1 MRTGS
6 GDGVLTVLVVDD
18 SALMRRR
25 IADLLGG
32 AGFRVETAATG
43 EEALARLPVVDPD
56 VVTLDV
62 TMPGMDGL
70 SCLARIMV
78 EHPKPVVMVSAL
90 TGAGAE
96 ETLEALRLGAVEA
109 VQKPAAGSIGR
120 IGEELV
126 ETVRAAA
133 SSRPRR
139 VRGLRER
146 LRLARAR
153 IAGEDFV
160 APAAVPQ
167 VAPPAA
173 ATPTGGEG
181 EGVVL
186 VGVSTGGPS
195 TLEDILPLLPAGFP
209 WPVVVAQHMPPT
221 FTATLA
227 RRLDELCAL
236 RVVEAE
242 RATVLEPGMA
252 CIARGGADIELARR
266 GGRLQAVCVPAAP
279 DRPWHPNAD
288 RLVVSAMRLLPPDRL
303 MGVLLTGMGND
314 GAVSMAELHAR
325 GGRTIAESE
334 DSAVVFGMPQELI
347 RRGGASV
354 VLPSDRIAGQ
364 LTRWLMP
371 AARRPGMQ
379 WGVE

>member
-1 MRTGS
+1 M

-25 IADLLGG
+25 IADLLSE

-70 SCLARIMV
+70 TCLARIMV

-109 VQKPAAGSIGR
+109 VQKPAAGAIGR

-139 VRGLRER
+139 VHGLRER

-160 APAAVPQ
+160 APEELPPAVPPLAASPAAV
-167 VAPPAA
+167 AA
-173 ATPTGGEG
+173 MGG

-186 VGVSTGGPS
+186 IGVSTGGPS

-209 WPVVVAQHMPPT
+209 WPVVVAQHMPAA
-221 FTATLA
+221 FTATLT

-236 RVVEAE
+236 RVVEVE
-242 RATVLEPGMA
+242 RATVLAPGMV
-252 CIARGGADIELARR
+252 CIARGSADVELARR
-266 GGRLQAVCVPAAP
+266 GGRLQAVCVPASQ

-288 RLVVSAMRLLPPDRL
+288 RLVTSALRLLPADRL
-303 MGVLLTGMGND
+303 VGVLLTGMGND
-314 GAVSMAELHAR
+314 GAAAMAELHAR

-334 DSAVVFGMPQELI
+334 DSAVVFGMPQDLI
-347 RRGGASV
+347 RRGGAGV
-354 VLPSDRIAGQ
+354 VLPSGRIAGQ

-371 AARRPGMQ
+371 AGRRVGID
-379 WGVE
+379 

>member
-1 MRTGS
+1 M

-25 IADLLGG
+25 IADLLTE

-70 SCLARIMV
+70 TCLARIMV

-109 VQKPAAGSIGR
+109 VQKPAAGAIGR
-120 IGEELV
+120 IGEGLV

-139 VRGLRER
+139 VHGLRER

-160 APAAVPQ
+160 APEGPPPMVPPKVPSSAAT
-167 VAPPAA
+167 AA
-173 ATPTGGEG
+173 AAAGGEG

-209 WPVVVAQHMPPT
+209 WPVVVAQHMPAA

-227 RRLDELCAL
+227 RRLDEQCAL
-236 RVVEAE
+236 RVVEVE
-242 RATVLEPGMA
+242 RATVLAPGMV
-252 CIARGGADIELARR
+252 CIARGSADVELARR
-266 GGRLQAVCVPAAP
+266 GGRLQAVCVPASP

-288 RLVVSAMRLLPPDRL
+288 RLVTSAMRLLPAERL
-303 MGVLLTGMGND
+303 VGVLLTGMGDD
-314 GAVSMAELHAR
+314 GAASMAELHAR

-334 DSAVVFGMPQELI
+334 DSAVVFGMPQDLI
-347 RRGGASV
+347 RRGGAGV
-354 VLPSDRIAGQ
+354 VLPSGRVAGQ

-371 AARRPGMQ
+371 AGRRVGID
-379 WGVE
+379 

>member
-1 MRTGS
+1 M
-6 GDGVLTVLVVDD
+6 LKVLVVDD

-25 IADLLGG
+25 ISDVLRE
-32 AGFRVETAATG
+32 AGFTVDTAASG
-43 EEALARLPVVDPD
+43 EEALSRMPLFDPD

-78 EHPKPVVMVSAL
+78 EHPKPVVMVSSL
-90 TGAGAE
+90 TGEGAV

-120 IGEELV
+120 IGGELV

-153 IAGEDFV
+153 IAGEDF
-160 APAAVPQ
+160 AMSRPAAAAAVPES
-167 VAPPAA
+167 VE
-173 ATPTGGEG
+173 T
-181 EGVVL
+181 GVVL

-195 TLEDILPLLPAGFP
+195 TLEDILPLLPASFP
-209 WPVVVAQHMPPT
+209 WPVVVAQHMPPA

-227 RRLDELCAL
+227 RRLDEMCAL
-236 RVVEAE
+236 SVVEAS
-242 RATVLEPGMA
+242 RATVLEPGMV
-252 CIARGGADIELARR
+252 CIARGGADLELARR
-266 GGRLQAVCVPAAP
+266 GGRLQAVCVPASP
-279 DRPWHPNAD
+279 DRPWHPSAD
-288 RLVVSAMRLLPPDRL
+288 RLVMSAMRLLPPDRL
-303 MGVLLTGMGND
+303 VGVLLTGMGND
-314 GAVSMAELHAR
+314 GAASMADLHAR
-325 GGRTIAESE
+325 GGRTIAEAE
-334 DSAVVFGMPQELI
+334 ESAVVFGMPQELI
-347 RRGGASV
+347 KRGGAGI

-364 LTRWLMP
+364 LIRWLAP
-371 AARRPGMQ
+371 AGRRAG
-379 WGVE
+379 

>member
-1 MRTGS
+1 M

-25 IADLLGG
+25 IADLLVE

-43 EEALARLPVVDPD
+43 EEALARLPEVDPD
-56 VVTLDV
+56 VVTLDI

-70 SCLARIMV
+70 TCLARIMV

-90 TGAGAE
+90 TGAGAG

-153 IAGEDFV
+153 IVGEDFV
-160 APAAVPQ
+160 APA
-167 VAPPAA
+167 PPPPSVAA
-173 ATPTGGEG
+173 AGEV

-209 WPVVVAQHMPPT
+209 WPVVVAQHMPVA

-227 RRLDELCAL
+227 RRLDEMCAL
-236 RVVEAE
+236 SVVEVE
-242 RATVLEPGMA
+242 RATVLEPGRI
-252 CIARGGADIELARR
+252 CIARGGADVELARR
-266 GGRLQAVCVPAAP
+266 GGRLQAVCVPSSP

-288 RLVVSAMRLLPPDRL
+288 RLVTSAMRLLPPDRL
-303 MGVLLTGMGND
+303 VGVLLTGMGND
-314 GAVSMAELHAR
+314 GAASMAELHAR

-334 DSAVVFGMPQELI
+334 DSAVVFGMPQDLI
-347 RRGGASV
+347 RRGGAGV

-364 LTRWLMP
+364 LTRWLP
-371 AARRPGMQ
+371 TAARRAGPASGRKD
-379 WGVE
+379 

>member
-1 MRTGS
+1 M
-6 GDGVLTVLVVDD
+6 TVLVVDD

>member
-1 MRTGS
+1 MG
-6 GDGVLTVLVVDD
+6 GGVLTVLVVDD

-25 IADLLGG
+25 IADLLSD

-70 SCLARIMV
+70 TCLARIMV

-153 IAGEDFV
+153 ITGEDFV
-160 APAAVPQ
+160 APEGL
-167 VAPPAA
+167 PPAVASPA
-173 ATPTGGEG
+173 ATAAAGGEG

-209 WPVVVAQHMPPT
+209 WPVVVAQHMPAA

-227 RRLDELCAL
+227 RRLDELCPL
-236 RVVEAE
+236 RVVEVE
-242 RATVLEPGMA
+242 RATVLAPGMV
-252 CIARGGADIELARR
+252 CIARGSADVELARR
-266 GGRLQAVCVPAAP
+266 GGRLQAVCVPPSP

-288 RLVVSAMRLLPPDRL
+288 RLVSSALRLLPADRL
-303 MGVLLTGMGND
+303 VGVLLTGMGND
-314 GAVSMAELHAR
+314 GAAAMAELHAR

-334 DSAVVFGMPQELI
+334 DSAVVFGMPQDLI
-347 RRGGASV
+347 RRGGAGV
-354 VLPSDRIAGQ
+354 VLPSGRIAGQ

-371 AARRPGMQ
+371 AGRRAGID
-379 WGVE
+379 

>member
-1 MRTGS
+1 M

-25 IADLLGG
+25 IADLLIE

-70 SCLARIMV
+70 TCLARIMV
-78 EHPKPVVMVSAL
+78 EHPTPVVMVSAL

-139 VRGLRER
+139 VHGLRER

-160 APAAVPQ
+160 VPEGLPPAVPPMAASPAAV
-167 VAPPAA
+167 AA
-173 ATPTGGEG
+173 GDEG

-209 WPVVVAQHMPPT
+209 WPVVVAQHMPAA

-236 RVVEAE
+236 KVVEVE
-242 RATVLEPGMA
+242 RATVLAPGMV
-252 CIARGGADIELARR
+252 CIARGSADVELARR
-266 GGRLQAVCVPAAP
+266 GGRLQAVCVPPSP

-288 RLVVSAMRLLPPDRL
+288 RLVTSALRLLPADRL
-303 MGVLLTGMGND
+303 VGVLLTGMGND
-314 GAVSMAELHAR
+314 GAAAMAELHAR

-334 DSAVVFGMPQELI
+334 DSAVIFGMPQDLI
-347 RRGGASV
+347 RRGGAGV
-354 VLPSDRIAGQ
+354 VLPSGRIAGQ

-371 AARRPGMQ
+371 AARRAGID
-379 WGVE
+379 

>member
-1 MRTGS
+1 M
-6 GDGVLTVLVVDD
+6 LTVLVVDD

-25 IADLLGG
+25 IADLLSE

-70 SCLARIMV
+70 TCLARIMV

-109 VQKPAAGSIGR
+109 VQKPAAGAIGR

-139 VRGLRER
+139 VHGLRER

-160 APAAVPQ
+160 APEELPPAVPPLAASPAAV
-167 VAPPAA
+167 AA
-173 ATPTGGEG
+173 MGG

-186 VGVSTGGPS
+186 IGVSTGGPS

-209 WPVVVAQHMPPT
+209 WPVVVAQHMPAA

-236 RVVEAE
+236 RVVEVE
-242 RATVLEPGMA
+242 RATVLAPGMV
-252 CIARGGADIELARR
+252 CIARGSADVELARR
-266 GGRLQAVCVPAAP
+266 GGRLQAVCVPASQ

-288 RLVVSAMRLLPPDRL
+288 RLVTSALRLLPADRL
-303 MGVLLTGMGND
+303 VGVLLTGMGND
-314 GAVSMAELHAR
+314 GAAAMAELHAR

-334 DSAVVFGMPQELI
+334 DSAVVFGMPQDLI
-347 RRGGASV
+347 RRGGAGV
-354 VLPSDRIAGQ
+354 VLPSGRIAGQ

-371 AARRPGMQ
+371 AGRRVGID
-379 WGVE
+379 

>member
-1 MRTGS
+1 M
-6 GDGVLTVLVVDD
+6 TVLVVDD

-25 IADLLGG
+25 IADLLGE

-56 VVTLDV
+56 VVTLDI

-70 SCLARIMV
+70 TCLARIMV

-160 APAAVPQ
+160 SSEALQPAVSAAGVAV
-167 VAPPAA
+167 
-173 ATPTGGEG
+173 GGEG

-209 WPVVVAQHMPPT
+209 WPVVVAQHMPVA

-236 RVVEAE
+236 RVVEVE
-242 RATVLEPGMA
+242 RATVLEPGMI
-252 CIARGGADIELARR
+252 CIARGGADVELARR
-266 GGRLQAVCVPAAP
+266 GGRLQAVSVPASP

-288 RLVVSAMRLLPPDRL
+288 RLVTSALRLLPPERL
-303 MGVLLTGMGND
+303 VGVLLTGMGND
-314 GAVSMAELHAR
+314 GAVSMTELHAR
-325 GGRTIAESE
+325 GGRTVAESE

-347 RRGGASV
+347 RRGGANI

-371 AARRPGMQ
+371 APRRAGI
-379 WGVE
+379 G

>member
-1 MRTGS
+1 M

-25 IADLLGG
+25 IADLLSE

-70 SCLARIMV
+70 TCLARIMV

-160 APAAVPQ
+160 APEGLTPAVPPTVASPAVTAAAAV
-167 VAPPAA
+167 
-173 ATPTGGEG
+173 GEG

-209 WPVVVAQHMPPT
+209 WPVVVAQHMPAA

-236 RVVEAE
+236 RVVEVE
-242 RATVLEPGMA
+242 RATVLAPGMV
-252 CIARGGADIELARR
+252 CIARGSADVELARR
-266 GGRLQAVCVPAAP
+266 GGRLQAVCVPPSP

-288 RLVVSAMRLLPPDRL
+288 RLVSSALRLLPADRL
-303 MGVLLTGMGND
+303 VGVLLTGMGND
-314 GAVSMAELHAR
+314 GAAAMAELHAR

-334 DSAVVFGMPQELI
+334 DSAVVFGMPQDLI
-347 RRGGASV
+347 RRGGAGV
-354 VLPSDRIAGQ
+354 VLPSGRIAGQ

-371 AARRPGMQ
+371 AGRRAGID
-379 WGVE
+379 

>member
-1 MRTGS
+1 M
-6 GDGVLTVLVVDD
+6 LTVLVVDD

-25 IADLLGG
+25 IADLLSE

-70 SCLARIMV
+70 TCLARIMV

-160 APAAVPQ
+160 APEGLTSAVPPT
-167 VAPPAA
+167 VASPAVTAA
-173 ATPTGGEG
+173 AAGGEG

-209 WPVVVAQHMPPT
+209 WPVVVAQHMPAA

-236 RVVEAE
+236 RVVEVE
-242 RATVLEPGMA
+242 RATVLVPGMV
-252 CIARGGADIELARR
+252 CIARGSADVELARR
-266 GGRLQAVCVPAAP
+266 GGRLQAVCVPPSP

-288 RLVVSAMRLLPPDRL
+288 RLVTSALRLLPADRL
-303 MGVLLTGMGND
+303 VGVLLTGMGND
-314 GAVSMAELHAR
+314 GAAAMAELHAR

-334 DSAVVFGMPQELI
+334 DSAVVFGMPQDLI
-347 RRGGASV
+347 RRGGAGV
-354 VLPSDRIAGQ
+354 VLPSGRIAGQ

-371 AARRPGMQ
+371 AGRRAGID
-379 WGVE
+379 

>member
-1 MRTGS
+1 M
-6 GDGVLTVLVVDD
+6 LTVLVVDD

-25 IADLLGG
+25 IADLLVE

-43 EEALARLPVVDPD
+43 EEALARLPEVDPD
-56 VVTLDV
+56 VVTLDI

-70 SCLARIMV
+70 TCLARIMV

-90 TGAGAE
+90 TGAGAG

-139 VRGLRER
+139 VHGLRER

-160 APAAVPQ
+160 APAPP
-167 VAPPAA
+167 APPSVAVAA
-173 ATPTGGEG
+173 AVAEGEV

-209 WPVVVAQHMPPT
+209 WPVVVAQHMPVA

-227 RRLDELCAL
+227 RRLDEMCAL
-236 RVVEAE
+236 TVVEVG
-242 RATVLEPGMA
+242 RATALEPGMI
-252 CIARGGADIELARR
+252 CIARGGADVELARR
-266 GGRLQAVCVPAAP
+266 GGRLQAVCVPSSP

-288 RLVVSAMRLLPPDRL
+288 RLVTSAMRLLPPDRL
-303 MGVLLTGMGND
+303 VGVLLTGMGND
-314 GAVSMAELHAR
+314 GAASMAELHAR

-347 RRGGASV
+347 RRGGAGV

-364 LTRWLMP
+364 LTRWLSP
-371 AARRPGMQ
+371 AARRTGPVPGLKD
-379 WGVE
+379 

>member
-1 MRTGS
+1 M

-25 IADLLGG
+25 IADLLSE

-70 SCLARIMV
+70 TCLARIMV

-109 VQKPAAGSIGR
+109 VQKPAAGAIGR

-139 VRGLRER
+139 VHGLRER

-160 APAAVPQ
+160 APEELPPAVPPLAASPAAV
-167 VAPPAA
+167 AA
-173 ATPTGGEG
+173 MGG

-186 VGVSTGGPS
+186 IGVSTGGPS

-209 WPVVVAQHMPPT
+209 WPVVVAQHMPAA

-236 RVVEAE
+236 RVVEVE
-242 RATVLEPGMA
+242 RATVLAPGMV
-252 CIARGGADIELARR
+252 CIARGSADVELARR
-266 GGRLQAVCVPAAP
+266 GGRLQAVCVPASQ

-288 RLVVSAMRLLPPDRL
+288 RLVTSALRLLPADRL
-303 MGVLLTGMGND
+303 VGVLLTGMGND
-314 GAVSMAELHAR
+314 GAAAMAELHAR

-334 DSAVVFGMPQELI
+334 DSAVVFGMPQDLI
-347 RRGGASV
+347 RRGGAGV
-354 VLPSDRIAGQ
+354 VLPSGRIAGQ

-371 AARRPGMQ
+371 AGRRVGID
-379 WGVE
+379 

>member
-1 MRTGS
+1 M

-25 IADLLGG
+25 IADLLSE

-70 SCLARIMV
+70 TCLARIMV

-160 APAAVPQ
+160 APEGLPPAVPPT
-167 VAPPAA
+167 VASPAVTAA
-173 ATPTGGEG
+173 AAGGEG

-209 WPVVVAQHMPPT
+209 WPVVVAQHMPAA

-236 RVVEAE
+236 RVVEVE
-242 RATVLEPGMA
+242 RVTVLAPGMV
-252 CIARGGADIELARR
+252 CIARGSADVELARR
-266 GGRLQAVCVPAAP
+266 GGRLQAVCVPPSP

-288 RLVVSAMRLLPPDRL
+288 RLVSSALRLLPADRL
-303 MGVLLTGMGND
+303 VGVLLTGMGND
-314 GAVSMAELHAR
+314 GAAAMAELHAR

-334 DSAVVFGMPQELI
+334 DSAVVFGMPQDLI
-347 RRGGASV
+347 RRGGAGV
-354 VLPSDRIAGQ
+354 VLPSGRIAGQ

-371 AARRPGMQ
+371 AGRRAGID
-379 WGVE
+379 

>member
-1 MRTGS
+1 MGRPEP
-6 GDGVLTVLVVDD
+6 TVLVVDD

-25 IADLLGG
+25 IADLLGE

-43 EEALARLPVVDPD
+43 EEALARLPVLDPD
-56 VVTLDV
+56 VVTLDI

-70 SCLARIMV
+70 ACLARIMV

-109 VQKPAAGSIGR
+109 VQKPAAGAIGR
-120 IGEELV
+120 IGMELV

-139 VRGLRER
+139 VHGLRER

-153 IAGEDFV
+153 IAGEDFA
-160 APAAVPQ
+160 APAPPSPQ
-167 VAPPAA
+167 DAPPSPAEA
-173 ATPTGGEG
+173 LGG

-186 VGVSTGGPS
+186 IGVSTGGPS
-195 TLEDILPLLPAGFP
+195 TLEDILPLLPADFP
-209 WPVVVAQHMPPT
+209 WPVVVAQHMPAA

-236 RVVEAE
+236 RVVEAA
-242 RATVLEPGMA
+242 RATVLEPGMV
-252 CIARGGADIELARR
+252 CIARGGADLELARR
-266 GGRLQAVCVPAAP
+266 GGRLQAVCVPASP

-288 RLVVSAMRLLPPDRL
+288 RLVTSALRLLPADRL
-303 MGVLLTGMGND
+303 VGVLLTGMGDD
-314 GAVSMAELHAR
+314 GGASMADLHGR

-334 DSAVVFGMPQELI
+334 DSAVIFGMPQDLI
-347 RRGGASV
+347 RRGGAGI
-354 VLPSDRIAGQ
+354 VLPSNRIAGQ
-364 LTRWLMP
+364 LVRWLMP
-371 AARRPGMQ
+371 AARRPDRRPDQRTG
-379 WGVE
+379 

>member
-1 MRTGS
+1 MP
-6 GDGVLTVLVVDD
+6 TVLVVDD

-25 IADLLGG
+25 IADLLIE

-43 EEALARLPVVDPD
+43 EEALARLPAVDPD

-70 SCLARIMV
+70 TCLARIMV

-109 VQKPAAGSIGR
+109 VRKPAAGSIGR

-139 VRGLRER
+139 VHGLRER

-153 IAGEDFV
+153 IAGEDFA
-160 APAAVPQ
+160 APARP
-167 VAPPAA
+167 APSSLAPPSPAA
-173 ATPTGGEG
+173 AAASRES

-186 VGVSTGGPS
+186 VGVSTGGPG
-195 TLEDILPLLPAGFP
+195 TLEDILPLLPADLR
-209 WPVVVAQHMPPT
+209 WPVVVAQHMPAA

-236 RVVEAE
+236 RVVEVE
-242 RATVLEPGMA
+242 RAVALEPGMV
-252 CIARGGADIELARR
+252 CIARGGADVELARR
-266 GGRLQAVCVPAAP
+266 GGRLQAIRVPASP
-279 DRPWHPNAD
+279 ERPWHPNAD
-288 RLVVSAMRLLPPDRL
+288 RLVTSALRLLPPDRL
-303 MGVLLTGMGND
+303 VGVLLTGMGND
-314 GAVSMAELHAR
+314 GAAAMAELHAR

-347 RRGGASV
+347 RRGGAGV

-364 LTRWLMP
+364 LTRWLPP
-371 AARRPGMQ
+371 AARRF
-379 WGVE
+379 GVE

>member
-1 MRTGS
+1 MGKPEP
-6 GDGVLTVLVVDD
+6 TVLVVDD

-25 IADLLGG
+25 IADLLGE

-43 EEALARLPVVDPD
+43 EEALVRLPVLDPD
-56 VVTLDV
+56 VVTLDI

-70 SCLARIMV
+70 ACLARIMV

-109 VQKPAAGSIGR
+109 VQKPAAGAIGR
-120 IGEELV
+120 IGMELV

-139 VRGLRER
+139 VHGLRER

-153 IAGEDFV
+153 IAGEDFA
-160 APAAVPQ
+160 APASSSPQ
-167 VAPPAA
+167 DASRSPAEAP
-173 ATPTGGEG
+173 GG

-195 TLEDILPLLPAGFP
+195 TLEDILPVLPADFP
-209 WPVVVAQHMPPT
+209 WPVVVAQHMPPA

-236 RVVEAE
+236 RVVEVA
-242 RATVLEPGMA
+242 RATVLEPGLV
-252 CIARGGADIELARR
+252 CIARGGADLELARR
-266 GGRLQAVCVPAAP
+266 GGRLQAVCVPASP

-288 RLVVSAMRLLPPDRL
+288 RLVTSALRLLPADRL
-303 MGVLLTGMGND
+303 VGVLLTGMGDD
-314 GAVSMAELHAR
+314 GGASMAELHGR

-334 DSAVVFGMPQELI
+334 DSAVIFGMPQDLI
-347 RRGGASV
+347 RRGGAGI
-354 VLPSDRIAGQ
+354 VLPSNRIAGQ
-364 LTRWLMP
+364 LVRWLMP
-371 AARRPGMQ
+371 AARRPDRRPDQRTG
-379 WGVE
+379 

>member
-1 MRTGS
+1 M

-25 IADLLGG
+25 IAELLSE

-70 SCLARIMV
+70 ACLARIMV

-139 VRGLRER
+139 VHGLRER

-153 IAGEDFV
+153 IVGEDFV
-160 APAAVPQ
+160 APSPPPPPSAV
-167 VAPPAA
+167 VE
-173 ATPTGGEG
+173 GEV

-209 WPVVVAQHMPPT
+209 RPVVVAQHMPVA

-227 RRLDELCAL
+227 RRLDEMCAL
-236 RVVEAE
+236 SVVEVE
-242 RATVLEPGMA
+242 RATVLEPGTI
-252 CIARGGADIELARR
+252 CIARGGADVELARR
-266 GGRLQAVCVPAAP
+266 GGRLQAVCVPSSP

-288 RLVVSAMRLLPPDRL
+288 RLVTSAMRLLPPDRL
-303 MGVLLTGMGND
+303 VGVLLTGMGND
-314 GAVSMAELHAR
+314 GAASMAELHAR

-347 RRGGASV
+347 RRGGAGV

-364 LTRWLMP
+364 LTRWLSP
-371 AARRPGMQ
+371 AARRAGPAPGRKD
-379 WGVE
+379 

>member
-1 MRTGS
+1 M
-6 GDGVLTVLVVDD
+6 LTVLVVDD

-25 IADLLGG
+25 IADLLSE

-70 SCLARIMV
+70 TCLARIMV

-160 APAAVPQ
+160 APEGMPPAVPPT
-167 VAPPAA
+167 VPLTIPSSTAA
-173 ATPTGGEG
+173 AGGEG

-209 WPVVVAQHMPPT
+209 WPVVVAQHMPAA

-236 RVVEAE
+236 KVVEVE
-242 RATVLEPGMA
+242 RATVLAPGMV
-252 CIARGGADIELARR
+252 CIARGSADVELARR
-266 GGRLQAVCVPAAP
+266 GGRLQAVCVPASP

-288 RLVVSAMRLLPPDRL
+288 RLVTSALRLLPPERL
-303 MGVLLTGMGND
+303 VGVLLTGMGND
-314 GAVSMAELHAR
+314 GAASMAEIHAR

-334 DSAVVFGMPQELI
+334 DSAVVFGMPQDLI
-347 RRGGASV
+347 RRGGAGV
-354 VLPSDRIAGQ
+354 VLPSGRIAGQ

-371 AARRPGMQ
+371 AGRRTGID
-379 WGVE
+379 

>member
-1 MRTGS
+1 M

-25 IADLLGG
+25 IADLLGE
-32 AGFRVETAATG
+32 AGFRVETAASG
-43 EEALARLPVVDPD
+43 EEALARLPEVDPD
-56 VVTLDV
+56 VVTLDI

-70 SCLARIMV
+70 TCLARIMV

-139 VRGLRER
+139 VHGLRER

-153 IAGEDFV
+153 IVGEDFV
-160 APAAVPQ
+160 APALPPPPPSAV
-167 VAPPAA
+167 A
-173 ATPTGGEG
+173 EG
-181 EGVVL
+181 DVEGVVL

-209 WPVVVAQHMPPT
+209 WPVVVAQHMPVA

-227 RRLDELCAL
+227 RRLDEMCAL
-236 RVVEAE
+236 SVVEVG
-242 RATVLEPGMA
+242 RATVLEPGMV
-252 CIARGGADIELARR
+252 CIARGGADVELARR
-266 GGRLQAVCVPAAP
+266 GGRLQAVCVPSSP

-288 RLVVSAMRLLPPDRL
+288 RLVTSAMRLLPPDRL
-303 MGVLLTGMGND
+303 VGVLLTGMGND
-314 GAVSMAELHAR
+314 GAASMAELHAR

-334 DSAVVFGMPQELI
+334 DSAVVFGMPQDLI
-347 RRGGASV
+347 RRGGAGI

-364 LTRWLMP
+364 LTRWLSP
-371 AARRPGMQ
+371 AARRPGPVP
-379 WGVE
+379 G

>member
-1 MRTGS
+1 M
-6 GDGVLTVLVVDD
+6 LTVLVVDD

-25 IADLLGG
+25 IAELLGE

-43 EEALARLPVVDPD
+43 DEALARLPVLDPD

-70 SCLARIMV
+70 ACLARIMV

-160 APAAVPQ
+160 TPEMLQPAVP
-167 VAPPAA
+167 VTPPD
-173 ATPTGGEG
+173 GEG

-209 WPVVVAQHMPPT
+209 WPVVVAQHMPVA

-236 RVVEAE
+236 NVVEVQ
-242 RATVLEPGMA
+242 RSTVLEPGMV
-252 CIARGGADIELARR
+252 CIARGGADVELARR
-266 GGRLQAVCVPAAP
+266 GGRLQAVSVPAAA
-279 DRPWHPNAD
+279 DRPWHPNTD
-288 RLVVSAMRLLPPDRL
+288 RLVASAMRLLPPERL
-303 MGVLLTGMGND
+303 VGVLLTGMGND
-314 GAVSMAELHAR
+314 GAAAMAELHAR

-334 DSAVVFGMPQELI
+334 ESAVVFGMPQDLI

-354 VLPSDRIAGQ
+354 VLPSDRVAGQ
-364 LTRWLMP
+364 LTRWLLP
-371 AARRPGMQ
+371 ATRRAGIA
-379 WGVE
+379 

>member
-1 MRTGS
+1 MGRPEP
-6 GDGVLTVLVVDD
+6 TVLVVDD

-25 IADLLGG
+25 IADLLGE

-43 EEALARLPVVDPD
+43 EEALARLPVLDPD
-56 VVTLDV
+56 VVTLDI

-70 SCLARIMV
+70 ACLARIMV

-109 VQKPAAGSIGR
+109 VQKPAAGAIGR
-120 IGEELV
+120 IGMELV

-139 VRGLRER
+139 VHGLRER

-153 IAGEDFV
+153 IAGEDFA
-160 APAAVPQ
+160 APAPPSPQ
-167 VAPPAA
+167 DAPPSPAEM
-173 ATPTGGEG
+173 PGGG
-181 EGVVL
+181 DNWGVVL

-195 TLEDILPLLPAGFP
+195 TLEDILPVLPADFP
-209 WPVVVAQHMPPT
+209 WPVVVAQHMPPA

-236 RVVEAE
+236 RVVEVA
-242 RATVLEPGMA
+242 RATVLEPGMV
-252 CIARGGADIELARR
+252 CIARGGADLELARR
-266 GGRLQAVCVPAAP
+266 GGRLQAVCVPASP

-288 RLVVSAMRLLPPDRL
+288 RLVTSALRLLPADRL
-303 MGVLLTGMGND
+303 VGVLLTGMGND
-314 GAVSMAELHAR
+314 GGASMADLHGR

-334 DSAVVFGMPQELI
+334 DSAVIFGMPQDLI
-347 RRGGASV
+347 RRGGAGI
-354 VLPSDRIAGQ
+354 VLPSNRIAGQ
-364 LTRWLMP
+364 LVRWLMP
-371 AARRPGMQ
+371 AARRPDQRTG
-379 WGVE
+379 

>member
-1 MRTGS
+1 M

-25 IADLLGG
+25 IAELLSE

-43 EEALARLPVVDPD
+43 EEALARLPAVDPD

-70 SCLARIMV
+70 ACLARIMV

-109 VQKPAAGSIGR
+109 VQKPAAGAIGR

-139 VRGLRER
+139 VHGLRER

-160 APAAVPQ
+160 APPSLPAPLP
-167 VAPPAA
+167 APPTGKTAA
-173 ATPTGGEG
+173 GAEG
-181 EGVVL
+181 DGVVL

-195 TLEDILPLLPAGFP
+195 TLEDILPLLPPDFP
-209 WPVVVAQHMPPT
+209 WPVVVAQHMPAA

-227 RRLDELCAL
+227 RRLDEMCAL
-236 RVVEAE
+236 RVLEVE
-242 RATVLEPGMA
+242 RATVLEPGMV
-252 CIARGGADIELARR
+252 CIARGGADVELARR
-266 GGRLQAVCVPAAP
+266 GGRLQAVCVPAAA

-288 RLVVSAMRLLPPDRL
+288 RLVTSAMRLLPADRL
-303 MGVLLTGMGND
+303 VGVLLTGMGND
-314 GAVSMAELHAR
+314 GAASMAELHAR

-334 DSAVVFGMPQELI
+334 DSAVVFGMPQDLI
-347 RRGGASV
+347 RRGGAGI

-364 LTRWLMP
+364 LIRWLAP
-371 AARRPGMQ
+371 AQRRAG
-379 WGVE
+379 GH

>member
-1 MRTGS
+1 M
-6 GDGVLTVLVVDD
+6 LTVLVVDD

-25 IADLLGG
+25 IADLLIE

-70 SCLARIMV
+70 TCLARIMV

-139 VRGLRER
+139 VHGLRER

-160 APAAVPQ
+160 VPEGQLPAAPPMAASPAAV
-167 VAPPAA
+167 AA
-173 ATPTGGEG
+173 GGEG

-186 VGVSTGGPS
+186 VGVSTGGPG

-209 WPVVVAQHMPPT
+209 WPVVVAQHMPAA

-236 RVVEAE
+236 RVVEVE
-242 RATVLEPGMA
+242 RATVLAPGMV
-252 CIARGGADIELARR
+252 CIARGSADVELARR
-266 GGRLQAVCVPAAP
+266 GGRLQAVCVPPSP

-288 RLVVSAMRLLPPDRL
+288 RLVTSALRLLPADRL
-303 MGVLLTGMGND
+303 VGVLLTGMGND
-314 GAVSMAELHAR
+314 GAAAMAELHAR

-334 DSAVVFGMPQELI
+334 DSAVVFGMPQDLI
-347 RRGGASV
+347 RRGGAGV
-354 VLPSDRIAGQ
+354 VLPSGRIAGQ

-371 AARRPGMQ
+371 AARRAGID
-379 WGVE
+379 

>member
-1 MRTGS
+1 M
-6 GDGVLTVLVVDD
+6 LTVLVVDD

-25 IADLLGG
+25 IADLLSE

-70 SCLARIMV
+70 TCLARIMV

-109 VQKPAAGSIGR
+109 VQKPAAGAIGR

-139 VRGLRER
+139 VHGLRER

-160 APAAVPQ
+160 TPEGLPPAVPPMASSPAAT
-167 VAPPAA
+167 AA
-173 ATPTGGEG
+173 GGEG

-209 WPVVVAQHMPPT
+209 WPVVVAQHMPAA

-236 RVVEAE
+236 RVVEVE
-242 RATVLEPGMA
+242 RATVLEPGMV
-252 CIARGGADIELARR
+252 CIARGSADVELARR
-266 GGRLQAVCVPAAP
+266 GGRLQAVCVPSSP

-288 RLVVSAMRLLPPDRL
+288 RLVTSALRLLPPDRL
-303 MGVLLTGMGND
+303 VGVLLTGMGND
-314 GAVSMAELHAR
+314 GAAAMAELHAR

-334 DSAVVFGMPQELI
+334 DSAVVFGMPQDLI
-347 RRGGASV
+347 RRGGAGV
-354 VLPSDRIAGQ
+354 VLPSGRIVGQ

-371 AARRPGMQ
+371 AGRRVGID
-379 WGVE
+379 

>member
-1 MRTGS
+1 MG
-6 GDGVLTVLVVDD
+6 GGVLTVLVVDD

-25 IADLLGG
+25 IADLLSE

-160 APAAVPQ
+160 APEGL
-167 VAPPAA
+167 PPAVASPA
-173 ATPTGGEG
+173 ATAAAGGEG

-209 WPVVVAQHMPPT
+209 WPVVVAQHMPAA

-236 RVVEAE
+236 RVVEVE
-242 RATVLEPGMA
+242 RATVLAPGMV
-252 CIARGGADIELARR
+252 CIARGSADVELARR
-266 GGRLQAVCVPAAP
+266 GGRLQAVCVPPSA

-288 RLVVSAMRLLPPDRL
+288 RLVSSALRLLPADRL
-303 MGVLLTGMGND
+303 VGVLLTGMGND
-314 GAVSMAELHAR
+314 GAAAMAELHAR

-334 DSAVVFGMPQELI
+334 DSAVVFGMPQDLI
-347 RRGGASV
+347 RRGGAGV
-354 VLPSDRIAGQ
+354 VLPSGRIAGQ

-371 AARRPGMQ
+371 AGRRAGID
-379 WGVE
+379 